1 MLLLLDFGNTRLKY
15 FIGEANTIC
24 ESGRFNTADLWDEL
38 QALQQKYPA
47 LSQAVASDVSGVLSS
62 AAWNKHMQLPLLMVD
77 AAKLQLPFSTRYT
90 TVHTLGQDRV
100 ALLAGAQEHYPNTD
114 LLLIDMGS
122 CITYDVLES
131 GKRYVGG
138 AISPGWR
145 MRVEAMHEFTSKL
158 PSLQP
163 SEPMT
168 VLGDTTASCMQIGAY
183 NGVLG
188 ELQELIRA
196 YRKRFEDLTVI
207 LTGGDAEIFGKR
219 LKNCIFA
226 HSNFLLEG
234 LHELLEYNSIR

>member
-1 MLLLLDFGNTRLKY
+1 MDLVIDIGNTRAKTAVFASKECLEVKAHEPQQLVTGVREILTAFKLIDRAIVSTVGDEPDGLVEVLDALKEV
-15 FIGEANTIC
+15 I
-24 ESGRFNTADLWDEL
+24 WVDE
-38 QALQQKYPA
+38 
-47 LSQAVASDVSGVLSS
+47 
-62 AAWNKHMQLPLLMVD
+62 HTELMFD
-77 AAKLQLPFSTRYT
+77 NEYQTKE
-90 TVHTLGQDRV
+90 TLGADRK
-100 ALLAGAQEHYPNTD
+100 ALMAAAHRNYPGKNVLVID
-114 LLLIDMGS
+114 LGS

>member
-1 MLLLLDFGNTRLKY
+1 MDLVIDIGNTRSKVAVFASKNCLEVKAYDSHSLVDGVRGILSEFKLIDRAIVSTVGDEPEGLVEVLDSLK
-15 FIGEANTIC
+15 EVV
-24 ESGRFNTADLWDEL
+24 WVDE
-38 QALQQKYPA
+38 
-47 LSQAVASDVSGVLSS
+47 
-62 AAWNKHMQLPLLMVD
+62 HTQLMFEND
-77 AAKLQLPFSTRYT
+77 YQSKE
-90 TVHTLGQDRV
+90 TLGADRK
-100 ALLAGAQEHYPNTD
+100 ALMAAAYRNHPGKNVLVID
-114 LLLIDMGS
+114 LGS
-122 CITYDVLES
+122 CITYDLLE
-131 GKRYVGG
+131 GGERYVGG

-168 VLGDTTASCMQIGAY
+168 VLGDTTTSCMQIGAY
-183 NGVLG
+183 NGVVG
-188 ELQELIRA
+188 ELQELIKA

-234 LHELLEYNSIR
+234 LHELLEYNSIW

>member
-1 MLLLLDFGNTRLKY
+1 MDLVIDIGNTRAKAAVFAQKAIVEVIKCDTDRLVDE
-15 FIGEANTIC
+15 IRGLL
-24 ESGRFNTADLWDEL
+24 GRFKLIDRAILSAVGDEPYGLIAALDGLAEVLWVDE
-38 QALQQKYPA
+38 
-47 LSQAVASDVSGVLSS
+47 
-62 AAWNKHMQLPLLMVD
+62 HTELMFEN
-77 AAKLQLPFSTRYT
+77 AYQSKE
-90 TVHTLGQDRV
+90 TLGADRK
-100 ALLAGAQEHYPNTD
+100 ALMAAAHRNYPHKNA
-114 LLLIDMGS
+114 LVIDMGT
-122 CITYDVLES
+122 CITYDVLE
-131 GKRYVGG
+131 GGTRYVGG

-168 VLGDTTASCMQIGAY
+168 VLGDTTASGMQIGAY

-188 ELQELIRA
+188 ELQELIKA
-196 YRKRFEDLTVI
+196 YRDRFEDLTVI

-234 LHELLEYNSIR
+234 LHELLEYNTVK

>member
-1 MLLLLDFGNTRLKY
+1 MDLVIDIGNTRSKVAVFASKNCLEQKALDPHSLAEGVRGMLSEFKLIDRAIVSSVGDEPEGLVEVLDTLK
-15 FIGEANTIC
+15 EVV
-24 ESGRFNTADLWDEL
+24 WVDE
-38 QALQQKYPA
+38 
-47 LSQAVASDVSGVLSS
+47 
-62 AAWNKHMQLPLLMVD
+62 HTQLMFEND
-77 AAKLQLPFSTRYT
+77 YQSKE
-90 TVHTLGQDRV
+90 TLGADRK
-100 ALLAGAQEHYPNTD
+100 ALMAAAYRNHPGKNVLVID
-114 LLLIDMGS
+114 LGS
-122 CITYDVLES
+122 CITYDLLEG

-188 ELQELIRA
+188 ELQELIRE

>member
-1 MLLLLDFGNTRLKY
+1 MDLVIDIGNTRAKAAVFAQKAIVEVIKSDTDRLVDE
-15 FIGEANTIC
+15 IRGLLD
-24 ESGRFNTADLWDEL
+24 RFKLIDRAMVSAVGDEPDGLIAALDGLDEVLWVDE
-38 QALQQKYPA
+38 
-47 LSQAVASDVSGVLSS
+47 
-62 AAWNKHMQLPLLMVD
+62 HTELMFEN
-77 AAKLQLPFSTRYT
+77 AYQSKE
-90 TVHTLGQDRV
+90 TLGADRK
-100 ALLAGAQEHYPNTD
+100 ALMAAAQRNYPQKNA
-114 LLLIDMGS
+114 LVIDMGT
-122 CITYDVLES
+122 CITYDLLE
-131 GKRYVGG
+131 GGARYLGG

-188 ELQELIRA
+188 ELQELIKA

-234 LHELLEYNSIR
+234 LHELLEYNSVR

>member
-1 MLLLLDFGNTRLKY
+1 MDLVIDIGNTRTKAAVFAQKAIVEVIRCDTAELVDEVK
-15 FIGEANTIC
+15 GLLE
-24 ESGRFNTADLWDEL
+24 RFKLIDRAMISEVGDEPDGLVAALDGLAEVLWVDE
-38 QALQQKYPA
+38 
-47 LSQAVASDVSGVLSS
+47 
-62 AAWNKHMQLPLLMVD
+62 HTELMFEN
-77 AAKLQLPFSTRYT
+77 AYQSKE
-90 TVHTLGQDRV
+90 TLGADRK
-100 ALLAGAQEHYPNTD
+100 ALTAAAHRNYPQKNV
-114 LLLIDMGS
+114 LVIDMGT
-122 CITYDVLES
+122 CITYDLLE
-131 GKRYVGG
+131 GGVRYLGG

-188 ELQELIRA
+188 ELQELIKA

-234 LHELLEYNSIR
+234 LHELLEYNSVR

>member
-1 MLLLLDFGNTRLKY
+1 MDLVIDIGNTRAKAAVFAQKAIVEVIKCDTDRLVEE
-15 FIGEANTIC
+15 IRGLLD
-24 ESGRFNTADLWDEL
+24 RFKLIDRAMVSAVGDEPDGLIAALDGLTEVLWVDE
-38 QALQQKYPA
+38 
-47 LSQAVASDVSGVLSS
+47 
-62 AAWNKHMQLPLLMVD
+62 HTELMFEN
-77 AAKLQLPFSTRYT
+77 AYQSKE
-90 TVHTLGQDRV
+90 TLGADRK
-100 ALLAGAQEHYPNTD
+100 ALMAAAHRNYPQKNV
-114 LLLIDMGS
+114 LVIDMGT
-122 CITYDVLES
+122 CITYDLLE
-131 GKRYVGG
+131 GGARYVGG

-168 VLGDTTASCMQIGAY
+168 VLWDTTASCMQIGAY

-188 ELQELIRA
+188 ELQELIKA
-196 YRKRFEDLTVI
+196 YRERFEDLTVI

-234 LHELLEYNSIR
+234 LHELLEYNSVR

>member
-1 MLLLLDFGNTRLKY
+1 MDLVIDIGNTRSKVAVFASKNCLEVKAYYSHSLVDGVRGILSEFKLIDRAIVSTVGDEPEGLVEVLDSLK
-15 FIGEANTIC
+15 EVV
-24 ESGRFNTADLWDEL
+24 WVDE
-38 QALQQKYPA
+38 
-47 LSQAVASDVSGVLSS
+47 
-62 AAWNKHMQLPLLMVD
+62 HTQLMFEND
-77 AAKLQLPFSTRYT
+77 YQSKE
-90 TVHTLGQDRV
+90 TLGADRK
-100 ALLAGAQEHYPNTD
+100 ALMAAAYRNHPGKNVLVID
-114 LLLIDMGS
+114 LGS
-122 CITYDVLES
+122 CITYDLLE
-131 GKRYVGG
+131 GGERYVGG

-183 NGVLG
+183 NGVVG
-188 ELQELIRA
+188 ELQELIKA

-234 LHELLEYNSIR
+234 LHELLEYNSIW

>member
-1 MLLLLDFGNTRLKY
+1 MDLVIDIGNTRSKVAVFASKNCLEVKAYNPHSLVEGVRGMLAEFKLIDRAIVSSVGDEPEGLVEVLDKLK
-15 FIGEANTIC
+15 EVV
-24 ESGRFNTADLWDEL
+24 WVDE
-38 QALQQKYPA
+38 
-47 LSQAVASDVSGVLSS
+47 
-62 AAWNKHMQLPLLMVD
+62 HTQLMFEND
-77 AAKLQLPFSTRYT
+77 YQSKE
-90 TVHTLGQDRV
+90 TLGADRK
-100 ALLAGAQEHYPNTD
+100 ALMAAAYRNHPGKNVLVID
-114 LLLIDMGS
+114 LGS
-122 CITYDVLES
+122 CITYDLLEG

-188 ELQELIRA
+188 ELQELIKA
-196 YRKRFEDLTVI
+196 YRERFEDLTVI

>member
-1 MLLLLDFGNTRLKY
+1 MDLVIDIGNTRAKAAVFAQKVIVEVIKCDTAQLVNEVQ
-15 FIGEANTIC
+15 GLLE
-24 ESGRFNTADLWDEL
+24 RFKLIDRA
-38 QALQQKYPA
+38 
-47 LSQAVASDVSGVLSS
+47 VLSVVGDEPDGLVECLDGL
-62 AAWNKHMQLPLLMVD
+62 AEVHWIDEHTQLMFEN
-77 AAKLQLPFSTRYT
+77 AYQSKE
-90 TVHTLGQDRV
+90 TLGADRK
-100 ALLAGAQEHYPNTD
+100 ALMAAAYRSYPGKSVLVID
-114 LLLIDMGS
+114 LGS
-122 CITYDVLES
+122 CITYDVLEG

-145 MRVEAMHEFTSKL
+145 MRVEAMHEFTSRL

-188 ELQELIRA
+188 ELQELIKA
-196 YRKRFEDLTVI
+196 YRERFSDLTVI

-234 LHELLEYNSIR
+234 LHELLEYNSVR